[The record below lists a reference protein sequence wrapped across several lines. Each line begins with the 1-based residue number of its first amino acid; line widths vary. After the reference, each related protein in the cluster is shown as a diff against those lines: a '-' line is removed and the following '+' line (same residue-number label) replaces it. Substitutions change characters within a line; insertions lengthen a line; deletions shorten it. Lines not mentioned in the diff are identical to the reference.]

1 MDRTKVRSKGVLY
14 PDASGRVLLQDF
26 FSGVR
31 DKKKARSIGNGPE

>member
-14 PDASGRVLLQDF
+14 PDASGRVLQDF

-31 DKKKARSIGNGPE
+31 DKKIARSIRNGLK